1 MCVTGSQ
8 TPSVKMLWEAT
19 DPSAALRD
27 RFGFG
32 GAAEA
37 AAWVGST
44 LKEVWGL
51 RVASCDRIV
60 LSDRNAMA
68 WVRTSR
74 GPMLAKWSVA
84 ADRFSRLDA
93 VAGLTAWLGDRGVP
107 VSVPVAALGGRVQVE
122 ACGASISLQ
131 RQIDG
136 ELLDVC
142 GLDRARCAGAVLAR
156 LHDELSKYP
165 HTDELS
171 DLGAPTRPLS
181 AQIAGWLAG
190 APGHLPPGALSA
202 LRMMLADVPGDVLPT
217 QLVHGDYRSAN
228 ILCRGNEIVA
238 VIDFEEARFDYRV
251 VELARSAVL
260 LGTQF
265 HRWGP
270 VSAQVRTVFLEG
282 YRSASQL
289 SEAEAKWWTILVL
302 WISLLMVPQGDDPT
316 GWGASAVSLY
326 RSNE

>member
-1 MCVTGSQ
+1 
-8 TPSVKMLWEAT
+8 MLWEAT

-32 GAAEA
+32 GVAEA
-37 AAWVGST
+37 AAWVGT
-44 LKEVWGL
+44 MLKEVWGL

-74 GPMLAKWSVA
+74 GPMLTKWSVA
-84 ADRFSRLDA
+84 ADRISRLDA

-107 VSVPVAALGGRVQVE
+107 VSVPVPALDGRVQVE
-122 ACGASISLQ
+122 ACGASMCLQ

-142 GLDRARCAGAVLAR
+142 GPDRVRRAGAVLAR
-156 LHDELSKYP
+156 LHAELSKYP
-165 HTDELS
+165 HTEELS
-171 DLGAPTRPLS
+171 DLRAPTRSLS
-181 AQIAGWLAG
+181 AQIAGWIAG
-190 APGHLPPGALSA
+190 APGHVPRGALGA
-202 LRMMLADVPGDVLPT
+202 LRLTLADAPSDTLPT

-228 ILCRGNEIVA
+228 ILCHGNEIAA
-238 VIDFEEARFDYRV
+238 VIDFEEARLDHRV

-265 HRWGP
+265 HHWGP
-270 VSAQVRTVFLEG
+270 VSGQVRTVFLDG
-282 YRSASQL
+282 YRSESQL
-289 SEAEAKWWTILVL
+289 SEAEAQWWTILVL

-316 GWGASAVSLY
+316 GWGTSAVSLY
-326 RSNE
+326 GSKK